1 LAEERGE
8 KRTLKRDEK
17 QERIVELRDR
27 FMRAKAAI
35 VTDYRGLKVSE
46 LNELRRKLRDS
57 GIEYRVVKNT
67 LTRLAVKETSARPLA
82 DHLTG
87 PCAVALGYEDEVT
100 AAKVVLDFAKT
111 SGKLQVKM
119 GVLRGRLIDP
129 ENLKKVITLPP
140 RAELQAQLLG
150 LLSTV
155 PARLLGVMS
164 AVPRDFVSVLAATP
178 RNFLG
183 VLTAIERQATQPS

>member
-1 LAEERGE
+1 M
-8 KRTLKRDEK
+8 KRDDK
-17 QERIVELRDR
+17 QERIAELRDR

-100 AAKVVLDFAKT
+100 PAKVVLDFAKT

-129 ENLKKVITLPP
+129 ENLKKVIALPA

-150 LLSTV
+150 LLNTM

-183 VLTAIERQATQPS
+183 VLKAIERKATEAS

>member
-1 LAEERGE
+1 MN
-8 KRTLKRDEK
+8 RDEK
-17 QERIVELRDR
+17 QERIAELRDK
-27 FMRAKAAI
+27 FMRAKAAV

-46 LNELRRKLRDS
+46 LTELRRKLRDS

-67 LTRLAVKETSARPLA
+67 LTRLAVKETPARSLA

-100 AAKVVLDFAKT
+100 PAKVILDFAKT
-111 SGKLQVKM
+111 SGKLQVKI
-119 GVLRGRLIDP
+119 GVLRGRLVDP
-129 ENLKKVITLPP
+129 ENLKKVITLPG

-150 LLSTV
+150 LLSAM

-164 AVPRDFVSVLAATP
+164 AVPRNFVSVLAASP

-183 VLTAIERQATQPS
+183 VLKAIQRKAAQGS

>member
-1 LAEERGE
+1 LH
-8 KRTLKRDEK
+8 RDKK
-17 QERIVELRDR
+17 QERIAEMREK
-27 FMRAKAAI
+27 FMRATAAV
-35 VTDYRGLKVSE
+35 VTDYRGLKVAE
-46 LNELRRKLRDS
+46 ITELRRKLGDA

-67 LTRLAVKETSARPLA
+67 LTRLAVKDTPSRPLA

-100 AAKVVLDFAKT
+100 PAKVLLDFAKA

-119 GVLRGRLIDP
+119 GVLRGRLIDF
-129 ENLKKVITLPP
+129 ENLKKVITLPSRP
-140 RAELQAQLLG
+140 ELQAQLLG
-150 LLSTV
+150 LLSV
-155 PARLLGVMS
+155 IPARLLGVMS

-183 VLTAIERQATQPS
+183 VLRAIEQRAAQTL

>member
-1 LAEERGE
+1 M
-8 KRTLKRDEK
+8 KRDDK
-17 QERIVELRDR
+17 QERIAELRDK
-27 FMRAKAAI
+27 FMRAKATI
-35 VTDYRGLKVSE
+35 VTDYRGLKVAE
-46 LNELRRKLRDS
+46 LNDLRRKLRDS
-57 GIEYRVVKNT
+57 GIEYRIVKNT
-67 LTRLAVKETSARPLA
+67 LTRLAVKETAAHPLA
-82 DHLTG
+82 EHLTG

-100 AAKVVLDFAKT
+100 PAKVVLDFAKA

-129 ENLKKVITLPP
+129 ENLKKVIMLPP

-155 PARLLGVMS
+155 PSRLLGVMS
-164 AVPRDFVSVLAATP
+164 AVPRDFVSVLAAAP

-183 VLTAIERQATQPS
+183 VLRAIERKAAQAS

>member
-17 QERIVELRDR
+17 QERIADLRDK
-27 FMRAKAAI
+27 FMRATAAI

-67 LTRLAVKETSARPLA
+67 LTRVAVRETSAHALA
-82 DHLTG
+82 EHLTG

-100 AAKVVLDFAKT
+100 PAKVVLDFVKT

-129 ENLKKVITLPP
+129 ENLKKVITLPS

-150 LLSTV
+150 LLSAV

-164 AVPRDFVSVLAATP
+164 AVPRDFVGVLAATP

-183 VLTAIERQATQPS
+183 VLRAIEARAAQPS

>member
-1 LAEERGE
+1 MAEERGE

-17 QERIVELRDR
+17 EERIAELRDK
-27 FMRAKAAI
+27 FMRARAAI

-67 LTRLAVKETSARPLA
+67 LTRLAVKETAARPLA

-100 AAKVVLDFAKT
+100 PAKVVLDFAKT

-119 GVLRGRLIDP
+119 GVLRGRLIDA
-129 ENLKKVITLPP
+129 ESLKKVITLPP

-150 LLSTV
+150 LLSTI

-183 VLTAIERQATQPS
+183 VLRAIERKATQAS

>member
-17 QERIVELRDR
+17 QERIAELRDK

-46 LNELRRKLRDS
+46 LTELRRKLRDA

-67 LTRLAVKETSARPLA
+67 LTRLAVRETSARPLA

-100 AAKVVLDFAKT
+100 PAKVVLDFART

-150 LLSTV
+150 LLSTM

-164 AVPRDFVSVLAATP
+164 AVPRNVVSVLAATP
-178 RNFLG
+178 RNLLG
-183 VLTAIERQATQPS
+183 LLKAIERQATQAS